1 MVPAIAAVLA
11 GRLSAIMTSSDDP
24 ARWPSRRPSRRGATA
39 ATPYFT
45 RVHPVRTSR
54 DFDPGTLPVRR
65 ISGTFW
71 RHGSP
76 ARDPLE
82 LPERAPASGRYHA
95 KGQQPRLYAS
105 STRDAAW
112 GELFRHVYGPLSPF
126 EVKRRMAKLDVVG
139 LPVLDLTDAAV
150 RRQLGITEQEL
161 VGNRYRACQLIA
173 SLARRRPDRF
183 GGILAPSAASE
194 DTTTLVVFSEWR
206 HRVRVAHSRI
216 VHPPTRLLALFE
228 RLIGTLPL
236 AVQDEALAL
245 LRELRSRL
253 VHPRHDERR

>member
-1 MVPAIAAVLA
+1 
-11 GRLSAIMTSSDDP
+11 MTSPSSDDP
-24 ARWPSRRPSRRGATA
+24 PRRPSRRLSRRGAAA

-45 RVHPVRTSR
+45 RVHPVRTTR
-54 DFDPGTLPVRR
+54 DFDPATLPVRR
-65 ISGTFW
+65 VSGTFW
-71 RHGSP
+71 HHGSP
-76 ARDPLE
+76 SRDPLE

-126 EVKRRMAKLDVVG
+126 EVKRRMAKLDVID

-150 RRQLGITEQEL
+150 RRQLGVTEQEL

-183 GGILAPSAASE
+183 GGILAPSAAVPNA
-194 DTTTLVVFSEWR
+194 TTLVIFSEWR
-206 HRVRVAHSRI
+206 HHARVEHSRI
-216 VHPPTRLLALFE
+216 VHPPRRLMALFE

-245 LRELRSRL
+245 LRELRRELRSRL
-253 VHPRHDERR
+253 AHPRPDERR